1 MEGSPDSPDHGAV
14 QGARRLGQDRSM
26 CRSLFRARVR
36 ALFRARVRALF
47 RARIRA
53 LFRARIRATQCESEP
68 ATASMIAGSTRPCS
82 ATLDSPRARCCGR
95 AGRGRVTLDSA
106 RTTLRACATQA
117 RATRACGTLDS
128 APATFQA
135 RATRACATL
144 SRGIPFIPFIPV
156 VPVISLNPGESR
168 PKYAESVPV
177 HRADGAKSGRR
188 RTAKET
194 LCAARGTL

>member
-26 CRSLFRARVR
+26 CRSLFRARI
-36 ALFRARVRALF
+36 RALF

-53 LFRARIRATQCESEP
+53 LFRARIRALFRTRIRATQRESEP
-68 ATASMIAGSTRPCS
+68 VTASMMAGSTRPCS

-135 RATRACATL
+135 RATRAGATL
-144 SRGIPFIPFIPV
+144 SRGIPFIPV

-177 HRADGAKSGRR
+177 HRADDAKSGRQ
-188 RTAKET
+188 RTARET